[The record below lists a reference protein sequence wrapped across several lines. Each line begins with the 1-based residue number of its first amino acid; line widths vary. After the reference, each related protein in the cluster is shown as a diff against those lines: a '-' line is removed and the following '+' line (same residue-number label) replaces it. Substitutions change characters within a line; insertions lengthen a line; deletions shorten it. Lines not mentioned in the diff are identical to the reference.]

1 MFPPMNEWLFPLLAG
16 VVTGVLSGFGV
27 GGGTLLILWLTLAAG
42 MDQRQAGGV
51 NLLYFTA
58 CAAPALWGH
67 FKNKLVENR
76 AALWAA
82 LAGVPACLAV
92 AALANFLDT
101 ALLRRGFGLVLLWV
115 GIFRFDLVAWFCGG
129 QTAAIARIIYTLVGI
144 AALWCITLL
153 FRDRDSTRA

>member
-1 MFPPMNEWLFPLLAG
+1 MSFLLPALAG
-16 VVTGVLSGFGV
+16 LAAGVLSGFGV

-82 LAGVPACLAV
+82 LAGVP
-92 AALANFLDT
+92 DT

-115 GIFRFDLVAWFCGG
+115 GCRELFSRQAENKGPHNGASAGHPKGG
-129 QTAAIARIIYTLVGI
+129 TQEPNAKR
-144 AALWCITLL
+144 
-153 FRDRDSTRA
+153 